1 MFWLTALLSPPQ
13 RGAQRLRSIDCVA
26 TSSSGSSATNE
37 ALDDMWLRAVL
48 DPTEGDRFALA
59 CSLQGTR
66 EEEDQ
71 DRLELT
77 YGEFDLDGFHEVLAM
92 AVDGLPDLRSK
103 CFCDFGSGAGR
114 LVLAAAARYPWA
126 RCVGIEALPQLHEM
140 AELLHAK
147 VVDAAGADHAL
158 SPCEFQALEVSA
170 ATASEALQAV
180 DVLFAFSTCFDD
192 VTLADTLACGL
203 RPGARVVTVDSM
215 LPNSGDPAA
224 ANRPRFRLVQRAFV
238 CDHSAYV
245 WELSE
250 GLPTF
255 WIDYAVLT

>member
-1 MFWLTALLSPPQ
+1 MLWLTALLSPPQ
-13 RGAQRLRSIDCVA
+13 RAAQRLRSIDCVA

-66 EEEDQ
+66 EEQEQ

-114 LVLAAAARYPWA
+114 LVRSCY
-126 RCVGIEALPQLHEM
+126 G
-140 AELLHAK
+140 
-147 VVDAAGADHAL
+147 
-158 SPCEFQALEVSA
+158 
-170 ATASEALQAV
+170 
-180 DVLFAFSTCFDD
+180 
-192 VTLADTLACGL
+192 
-203 RPGARVVTVDSM
+203 
-215 LPNSGDPAA
+215 
-224 ANRPRFRLVQRAFV
+224 
-238 CDHSAYV
+238 
-245 WELSE
+245 
-250 GLPTF
+250 
-255 WIDYAVLT
+255 